1 MKIYN
6 LGSLN
11 IDYVYQVPHFVR
23 PSETLSSANLE
34 TFPGGKGLNQSVA
47 LGKAGADVIHGG
59 FIGKSDEWLAKVLEE
74 ANVDVSHLGKASV
87 PSGHAIIQVN
97 QEGQNCII
105 LFAGANHC
113 FTLDYV
119 EKVLEDAKP
128 DDILLL
134 QNEINDLHT
143 IFEIAHQKGMQIA
156 LNPSPFDD
164 TLLTLPLDYVSWWIC
179 NEIEGKELTGKTNP
193 TEILEELFTRYP
205 HSNILLTLGE
215 DGCIF
220 KNATTTIHQPACK
233 TKVVDTTAAGDTFT
247 GYVLAMVSA
256 GKEVAEALQTAT
268 IASSIAVSR
277 KGASCSIP
285 FLDEVC

>member
-23 PSETLSSANLE
+23 PGETLSSANLE

-47 LGKAGADVIHGG
+47 LGKAGANVIHGG
-59 FIGKSDEWLAKVLEE
+59 FIGGNDGWLAEVLKE
-74 ANVDVSHLGKASV
+74 ANVDVSYLRTASV

-113 FTLDYV
+113 FTPEYV
-119 EKVLEDAKP
+119 EKVLADAMP
-128 DDILLL
+128 NDILLL
-134 QNEINDLHT
+134 QNEINDLPT

-164 TLLTLPLDYVSWWIC
+164 ALLNLPLNYVSWWIC

-193 TEILEELFTRYP
+193 TDILEELYTRYP

-215 DGCIF
+215 DGCVF
-220 KNATTTIHQPACK
+220 KNASTTIHQPACK
-233 TKVVDTTAAGDTFT
+233 TTAVDTTAAGDTFT
-247 GYVLAMVSA
+247 GYILAMVAA
-256 GKEVAEALQTAT
+256 GKEVAEALQIAT
-268 IASSIAVSR
+268 KASSIAVSR

-285 FLDEVC
+285 LLDEV